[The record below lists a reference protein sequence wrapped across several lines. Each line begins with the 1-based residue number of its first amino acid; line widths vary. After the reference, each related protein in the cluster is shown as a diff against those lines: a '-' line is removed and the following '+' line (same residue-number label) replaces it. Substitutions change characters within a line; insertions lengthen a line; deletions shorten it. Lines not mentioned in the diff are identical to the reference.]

1 MIPLRRII
9 VGIDRNSS
17 AQMLFPRCGM
27 QPVTFLPQDLRL
39 WTDFRALAPPLSNRR
54 HAGAIPVTQTG
65 AA

>member
-1 MIPLRRII
+1 MIPLSRII

-39 WTDFRALAPPLSNRR
+39 WLIFGHSRR
-54 HAGAIPVTQTG
+54 HCRIDAIP
-65 AA
+65 APSR